1 MKKDFIY
8 IGLIV
13 LVGCFAIQSN
23 LEIKWKSPEST
34 KVDSV
39 KVVKEIPESKGEF
52 KIVQPKPTVINNY
65 ISNDKQLKNI
75 IKQLEKKYNQK
86 ADSITILRELLQA
99 KKIRQYTEAVE
110 DSLIKGT
117 IKAETIGTL
126 NSIDFKYTKKP
137 QKITYHEKTI
147 TRKITPK
154 FSLLVGGKINTS
166 TDFKDSSLELN
177 LGAQLK
183 NGNIIEFGY
192 NTNEQISFG
201 YKANL
206 FRKY

>member
-8 IGLIV
+8 ISLI
-13 LVGCFAIQSN
+13 LVFVFFTVRN
-23 LEIKWKSPEST
+23 NFDIKLKSYDSV

-52 KIVQPKPTVINNY
+52 KIIQPKPTVINNY

-99 KKIRQYTEAVE
+99 KKIRQYTEVVE

-117 IKAETIGTL
+117 IKAETVGTL

-147 TRKITPK
+147 TKKLTPK
-154 FSLLVGGKINTS
+154 FSLLVGGRLS
-166 TDFKDSSLELN
+166 TDNTFNKSSLELN
-177 LGAQLK
+177 IGTQFK
-183 NGNIIEFGY
+183 NMDILEIGY
-192 NTNEQISFG
+192 DTNKSFTVG
-201 YKANL
+201 YKFNA
-206 FRKY
+206 FTKY

>member
-147 TRKITPK
+147 TKKITPK
-154 FSLLVGGKINTS
+154 FSILVGGKINTS
-166 TDFKDSSLELN
+166 TDFIDSSLELN
-177 LGAQLK
+177 LGAQFK
-183 NGNIIEFGY
+183 NGNIIDFGY
-192 NTNEQISFG
+192 NTNKQISFG